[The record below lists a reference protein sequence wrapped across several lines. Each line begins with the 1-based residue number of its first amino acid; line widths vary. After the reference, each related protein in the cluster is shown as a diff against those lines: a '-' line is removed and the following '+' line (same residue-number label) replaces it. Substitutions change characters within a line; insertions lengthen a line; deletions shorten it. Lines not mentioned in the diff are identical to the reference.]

1 MITGLLDHL
10 QQHNPGSTLYGIQG
24 GPKGIM
30 EGLYK
35 TLGPEEV
42 APFRNQ
48 VGIGFLTDSRLK
60 LQLLLSRWAKDIAP
74 LQHQMPISLKRQT
87 PSSSWLASSLDR
99 RCMVFLS

>member
-10 QQHNPGSTLYGIQG
+10 EQHNPGSTLYGIQG

-30 EGLYK
+30 EGIYK

-48 VGIGFLTDSRLK
+48 VGISFLTYSRSE
-60 LQLLLSRWAKDIAP
+60 LQPLLSAGPRTLPRCNTRCP
-74 LQHQMPISLKRQT
+74 L
-87 PSSSWLASSLDR
+87 A
-99 RCMVFLS
+99 